1 VIDWLEPRA
10 AVLPAR
16 WPKAVVAGGR
26 ALLAEKRNDLE
37 AAEDGFARAVA
48 LHNEHMP
55 LARAEAL
62 IDQGSFLLR
71 RGESARARPVLAEA
85 LRLSEQCGAAWHVEQ
100 ARVGWRR
107 AGGRSGTTPAGELT
121 PQEQAVAE
129 LARAG
134 RTNREI
140 AEQLFLS
147 VNTVQTHLAHV
158 YRKLG
163 ITRRWQL
170 IAGEEPS
177 RHG

>member
-1 VIDWLEPRA
+1 
-10 AVLPAR
+10 
-16 WPKAVVAGGR
+16 VVAGGR
-26 ALLAEKRNDLE
+26 AVLAERQGDLDT
-37 AAEDGFARAVA
+37 AEDGFARAVV

-62 IDQGSFLLR
+62 IEQGSFLLR
-71 RGESARARPVLAEA
+71 REDAARARPVLAEA
-85 LRLSEQCGAAWHVEQ
+85 LRLAEGCGAGWHADQ

-107 AGGRSGTTPAGELT
+107 AGGRAGTTPTGELT
-121 PQEQAVAE
+121 PQEQAVAD

-140 AEQLFLS
+140 AERLYLS

-170 IAGEEPS
+170 IAREDAARDG
-177 RHG
+177 

>member
-1 VIDWLEPRA
+1 
-10 AVLPAR
+10 
-16 WPKAVVAGGR
+16 
-26 ALLAEKRNDLE
+26 
-37 AAEDGFARAVA
+37 
-48 LHNEHMP
+48 
-55 LARAEAL
+55 
-62 IDQGSFLLR
+62 
-71 RGESARARPVLAEA
+71 
-85 LRLSEQCGAAWHVEQ
+85 
-100 ARVGWRR
+100 VGWRR

-163 ITRRWQL
+163 ISRRWQL
-170 IAGEEPS
+170 IAGDEPT